1 MCLIGQGKGLT
12 LWFLLLCSMSSC
24 TLFFLWLVFKI
35 MLKGGCIFFCYVR
48 YVVPATWVSL
58 VRQSSSAFLLK
69 TRCLWK
75 HSSSTDNERHV
86 MVLSREVIR
95 SLKTPATLYLIHT
108 RVSPSPMAN
117 HLKFMQMNTRS
128 LEEVRQSE
136 LWFTHNSNSGR
147 EFLSTDR
154 FPLQLWFWVLRDS
167 EVKSFLLLTFA
178 SQ

>member
-1 MCLIGQGKGLT
+1 M
-12 LWFLLLCSMSSC
+12 
-24 TLFFLWLVFKI
+24 
-35 MLKGGCIFFCYVR
+35 
-48 YVVPATWVSL
+48 VPATWVSL
-58 VRQSSSAFLLK
+58 VRESSSAFLLK

-128 LEEVRQSE
+128 LEVNYGSLTTQILDGSSWAQTSFHSSSDFGFWEIQRLNHSCCLHSQIRKTSLEVWLHCKLVS
-136 LWFTHNSNSGR
+136 LALIHTGI
-147 EFLSTDR
+147 
-154 FPLQLWFWVLRDS
+154 
-167 EVKSFLLLTFA
+167 
-178 SQ
+178 